1 MLTNGQRFRVEQN
14 FHQMHPV
21 YDVTAE
27 DIEMYMKSVLE
38 LTEKKHL

>member
-27 DIEMYMKSVLE
+27 EIEEFLKEKLE
-38 LTEKKHL
+38 ERLNR